1 VNDARLPDPAASA
14 GGLPVVALVGRP
26 NVGKSTLFNRL
37 VRARRAIVDDVP
49 GVTRDRLVAPA
60 THAGREFLCV
70 DTGGVTSAP
79 ARDALAAGVRAQT
92 LAAIA
97 EADVVVVVV
106 DGVAGLEPEDRETIR
121 LVRRS
126 GKPMLLAVNKL
137 DRPGRDALAHDFL
150 REGLEPL
157 AVSAAHHRGVEALLD
172 AIVAALPP
180 PGGAPAGG
188 EGGTRVAI
196 IGRPNVGKSSLLNRL
211 LGAERT
217 IVAPEAGTTRDAID
231 TPIVVGGRRWVLIDT
246 AGIRRRTH
254 VRDPLERHGAVRALG
269 TLERS
274 DLVLVVLDAAEGM
287 TDQDARI
294 VGRAWQAGRGVVL
307 LANKWDTLPP
317 ERRDPADFRAAI
329 ATFHGAF
336 ADLPL
341 LCVSAKTGE
350 GLGGLWPLVARV
362 ERAYDATLPTP
373 AVNEALADA
382 VASHP
387 PPSPGG
393 RPLRFFYATQTAR
406 RPPAVTVFTN
416 APEAVPAAY
425 ARYLAGQLVARFCLV
440 GVPLR
445 LRFRARRRA
454 ERPRVPSRAAAG
466 ERPRPARGRS
476 RR

>member
-1 VNDARLPDPAASA
+1 GRGAPRGARARAHGRAREHPRRAREPQGHRDREGRRASPRDRDPGAPGARGAARRARLPRALRARRAGLGDEPAPPAGARAVNDARLPDPAASA

-172 AIVAALPP
+172 A
-180 PGGAPAGG
+180 
-188 EGGTRVAI
+188 
-196 IGRPNVGKSSLLNRL
+196 
-211 LGAERT
+211 
-217 IVAPEAGTTRDAID
+217 
-231 TPIVVGGRRWVLIDT
+231 
-246 AGIRRRTH
+246 
-254 VRDPLERHGAVRALG
+254 
-269 TLERS
+269 
-274 DLVLVVLDAAEGM
+274 
-287 TDQDARI
+287 
-294 VGRAWQAGRGVVL
+294 
-307 LANKWDTLPP
+307 
-317 ERRDPADFRAAI
+317 
-329 ATFHGAF
+329 
-336 ADLPL
+336 
-341 LCVSAKTGE
+341 
-350 GLGGLWPLVARV
+350 
-362 ERAYDATLPTP
+362 
-373 AVNEALADA
+373 
-382 VASHP
+382 
-387 PPSPGG
+387 
-393 RPLRFFYATQTAR
+393 
-406 RPPAVTVFTN
+406 
-416 APEAVPAAY
+416 
-425 ARYLAGQLVARFCLV
+425 
-440 GVPLR
+440 
-445 LRFRARRRA
+445 
-454 ERPRVPSRAAAG
+454 
-466 ERPRPARGRS
+466 
-476 RR
+476 